1 MASEKEEK
9 LREDI
14 KRIIIDLQALS
25 KDREEAGEEREEI
38 SEDVDK
44 IIEEVTDIKK
54 EVGETGEDVD
64 EIKEEVTDIKKE
76 IDETGEDVDEI
87 KEDIEEIKENIEESK
102 EEIGMMHK
110 AMFKGKEIFSKVA
123 TTVLPNRFTFKD
135 IAQQIVGATILSAPF
150 AVTEEVWNLA
160 NNLNVTHVMAIVFLT
175 ILFDVLL
182 FNYTKYQSLEKKKL
196 MLPLRIISLIT
207 VTYITSAI
215 VLSVFGVIGGQ
226 IQDPVWA
233 MKLVVMVG
241 LFANIGA
248 STADLIK

>member
-1 MASEKEEK
+1 MSEDKSKEK
-9 LREDI
+9 LREDVQ
-14 KRIIIDLQALS
+14 RILSDIQELNKDLG
-25 KDREEAGEEREEI
+25 ETGEE
-38 SEDVDK
+38 
-44 IIEEVTDIKK
+44 IE
-54 EVGETGEDVD
+54 ETGEDV
-64 EIKEEVTDIKKE
+64 
-76 IDETGEDVDEI
+76 EDI
-87 KEDIEEIKENIEESK
+87 KEDIEEIKED
-102 EEIGMMHK
+102 IGMMHK

-175 ILFDVLL
+175 ILFDILL